1 MTGVQT
7 CALPICELRSL
18 RDAQHTVGRLNERLD
33 RVQYGPLG
41 NPESVSVAGSHGD
54 FNLVHHGG
62 KIYGV
67 RQSLGP
73 LDFSEG
79 DDVLGQR
86 YAAKDFLIGE
96 SAGELRAR
104 IDVLKEVESLQ
115 EALLAAQRAIQE
127 LSTTG
132 VEMAGDRERTDKTV
146 QHLSRMLDRITRSRA
161 GRILFSLSREDG

>member
-1 MTGVQT
+1 MCIRDREIAARDEGHG
-7 CALPICELRSL
+7 ELESL
-18 RDAQHTVGRLNERLD
+18 RDARHTVGRLSERLD

-41 NPESVSVAGSHGD
+41 NPEGVSVAGSHGD

-62 KIYGV
+62 KVYGV

-79 DDVLGQR
+79 DEILRQR

-104 IDVLKEVESLQ
+104 IDSLEEVESLREDLREKEIAAREELQ
-115 EALLAAQRAIQE
+115 RELQSLREAQR
-127 LSTTG
+127 
-132 VEMAGDRERTDKTV
+132 M
-146 QHLSRMLDRITRSRA
+146 
-161 GRILFSLSREDG
+161 

>member
-1 MTGVQT
+1 M
-7 CALPICELRSL
+7 I
-18 RDAQHTVGRLNERLD
+18 DAPRIPCR
-33 RVQYGPLG
+33 
-41 NPESVSVAGSHGD
+41 SHGD

-62 KIYGV
+62 KGYGV

-104 IDVLKEVESLQ
+104 IDVLKEVESL
-115 EALLAAQRAIQE
+115 
-127 LSTTG
+127 
-132 VEMAGDRERTDKTV
+132 
-146 QHLSRMLDRITRSRA
+146 
-161 GRILFSLSREDG
+161 REDLRQKEIAARDELHGELQRLRDAQHTV